1 MTTLFFFIFGAC
13 LGSFIPC
20 FAERRQKNL
29 SQIDRSRC
37 LHCGQAIA
45 PLYLVP
51 ILGYF
56 FSSGHCRHCGA
67 PIPKSLPFFETVV
80 AILCALLSLST
91 APALHTILLCSVFAL
106 LLLLSLDD
114 WQLQQIHDSDLIL
127 YSVLLI
133 LDSVLYGAHFW
144 LDQAI
149 GAVIVALPLFIIL
162 RLFPQGLG
170 SGDVLFMAIS
180 GFYLGTIA
188 VTHAFLIGIFCALI
202 YALYLIIIKKV
213 RRDASLP
220 LIPFLAAGVA
230 VVALSTPFFG

>member
-1 MTTLFFFIFGAC
+1 MSTLFFFILGAC

-45 PLYLVP
+45 PFYLVP

-56 FSSGHCRHCGA
+56 FSRGHCRHCGA
-67 PIPKSLPFFETVV
+67 PIPKSLPFFETVS

-91 APALHTILLCSVFAL
+91 APAPHTILLCIVFAL

-114 WQLQQIHDSDLIL
+114 WELQQIHDSDLIL
-127 YSVLLI
+127 YSVLLVF
-133 LDSVLYGAHFW
+133 DSVFYDTHFW

-162 RLFPQGLG
+162 RIFPQGLG

-180 GFYLGTIA
+180 GFYLGTVA

-202 YALYLIIIKKV
+202 YAFYLIIIKKAG
-213 RRDASLP
+213 RGASLP
-220 LIPFLAAGVA
+220 LIPFLAAGVS
-230 VVALSTPFFG
+230 VVVLSTPFFG

>member
-56 FSSGHCRHCGA
+56 FSSGHCRYCGA

-80 AILCALLSLST
+80 ANLCALLSLST
-91 APALHTILLCSVFAL
+91 APALHTTLLCIIFAF

-127 YSVLLI
+127 YGVLLI

-144 LDQAI
+144 LDQVI
-149 GAVIVALPLFIIL
+149 GALIVALPLFIIL

-180 GFYLGTIA
+180 GFIA

-230 VVALSTPFFG
+230 VVVLSTPFFG